1 MQSRDKMKKMERK
14 RSLRLLALDVGNTM
28 TKLGLFEGERLL
40 ADFQLASNRERTA
53 DELGLQIKALLDDL
67 AAPDEVII
75 SSVVPHLNVS
85 LTRAFERHF
94 HIEPHF
100 LSHRWDLIKLDVEEP
115 SKVGA
120 DRIADSIGGFY
131 LYGGPLLTINFGTAT
146 VFNLI
151 SKEGSFLGGAIAP
164 QMELAA
170 AALTQRAAQLY
181 EVELQLP
188 ASVIGKTT
196 DDNIRA
202 GFVLGFL
209 DLVRGLIGRFRHEAR
224 VPLKVVATGGRGEF
238 FAKHLREISHY
249 DPYLT
254 LKGLRVAWQLRK
266 RRVPGH

>member
-1 MQSRDKMKKMERK
+1 MARKK
-14 RSLRLLALDVGNTM
+14 SGAQTLLALDVGNTM
-28 TKLGLFEGERLL
+28 TKLGLFQGEELL

-53 DELGLQIKALLDDL
+53 DELGLQIKALLSDL
-67 AAPDEVII
+67 TAPKNVMI
-75 SSVVPHLNVS
+75 SSVVPHLNAA

-94 HIEPHF
+94 QIEPRF
-100 LSHRWDLIKLDVEEP
+100 LSWHWDLIALDVAEP

-151 SKEGSFLGGAIAP
+151 SQDGSFLGGAIGP
-164 QMELAA
+164 QMEMAA
-170 AALTQRAAQLY
+170 AALAQRAAQLY

-188 ASVIGKTT
+188 TSAIGKTT

-209 DLVRGLIGRFRHEAR
+209 YLVRGLIERFRQECH
-224 VPLKVVATGGRGEF
+224 PKMMVVATGGRGEF
-238 FAKHLREISHY
+238 FAKHLSEISLY
-249 DPYLT
+249 DPHLT
-254 LKGLRVAWQLRK
+254 LKGLRIAWELQQ
-266 RRVPGH
+266 RRQQSLT

>member
-1 MQSRDKMKKMERK
+1 MKRIKRERAQT
-14 RSLRLLALDVGNTM
+14 LLALDVGNTM
-28 TKLGLFEGERLL
+28 TKLGLFRGEKLL

-53 DELGLQIKALLDDL
+53 DELGLQIKALLNDL
-67 AAPDEVII
+67 APPEDVII
-75 SSVVPHLNVS
+75 SSVVPHLNAA
-85 LTRAFERHF
+85 LARAFERHF
-94 HIEPHF
+94 RLEPQF
-100 LSHRWDLIKLDVEEP
+100 LSHRWDLLKLDVEEP

-164 QMELAA
+164 QMEMAA

-188 ASVIGKTT
+188 DSVIGKTT

-209 DLVRGLIGRFRHEAR
+209 YLVRGLIQRFRRESR
-224 VPLKVVATGGRGEF
+224 TPLTVVATGGRGEF
-238 FAKHLREISHY
+238 FAKHLKEISHY

-254 LKGLRVAWQLRK
+254 LKGLHVAWHLRK
-266 RRVPGH
+266 RSELVFRA